1 MRKAAFLLPFL
12 FIWLVS
18 CRPDVPLPI
27 FTPSA
32 FPSPTPFLPTPT
44 SVPAIAIV
52 NGEPIPLAEFQ
63 AELQRYRQAQ
73 EEAGA
78 PYNESEA
85 RQVVL
90 NAMIDEVLLAQ
101 AARQAGFRVTD
112 VLLQS
117 RIEAL
122 VAQRG
127 GMDAFRGW
135 MASYGYDED
144 SFRRALARA
153 IEAAW
158 MRDQIIA
165 KVPTQAEQVHI
176 KQILFYNEQEA
187 QQVWQQLQ
195 NGADFSAL
203 ARQYDPLTGGD
214 LGWFPRG
221 YLLDVIIDETAF
233 RLQPG
238 QYSEVLKSEIGYHII
253 EVIERSMRPLSAR
266 ALHFAQQ
273 RALQDWLRQQREQGV
288 IQIVP

>member
-1 MRKAAFLLPFL
+1 M
-12 FIWLVS
+12 
-18 CRPDVPLPI
+18 
-27 FTPSA
+27 
-32 FPSPTPFLPTPT
+32 
-44 SVPAIAIV
+44 PAVAIV
-52 NGEPIPLAEFQ
+52 NGEPILLAEFQ

-73 EEAGA
+73 EEAGV
-78 PYNESEA
+78 PYDEGKS
-85 RQVVL
+85 RQLVL

-112 VLLQS
+112 MLLRS

-127 GMDAFRGW
+127 GMDAFRTW
-135 MASYGYDED
+135 MMSYGYDDE
-144 SFRRALARA
+144 SFRHALARA
-153 IEAAW
+153 IQAAW

-165 KVPTQAEQVHI
+165 KVPTQAEQVHV

-195 NGADFSAL
+195 NGADFNAL

-221 YLLDVIIDETAF
+221 YLLDPVIDETAF

-253 EVIERSMRPLSAR
+253 EVVERAVHPLSAR

-273 RALQDWLRQQREQGV
+273 QALQGWLQQQREQSV
-288 IQIVP
+288 IQLIP

>member
-1 MRKAAFLLPFL
+1 M
-12 FIWLVS
+12 
-18 CRPDVPLPI
+18 
-27 FTPSA
+27 
-32 FPSPTPFLPTPT
+32 
-44 SVPAIAIV
+44 PAVAIV

-73 EEAGA
+73 EEAGV
-78 PYNESEA
+78 PYDEGKS
-85 RQVVL
+85 RQLVL

-112 VLLQS
+112 MLLRS

-127 GMDAFRGW
+127 GMDAFRTW
-135 MASYGYDED
+135 MMSYGYDDE

-153 IEAAW
+153 IQAAW

-165 KVPTQAEQVHI
+165 KVPPQAEQVHV

-195 NGADFSAL
+195 NGADFNAL

-221 YLLDVIIDETAF
+221 YLLDPVIDETAF

-253 EVIERSMRPLSAR
+253 EVVERAVHPLSAR

-273 RALQDWLRQQREQGV
+273 QALQGWLQQQREQSV
-288 IQIVP
+288 IQIIP